1 MMLMEKDEKLPKKL
15 IKEKVK
21 ANFGGVLN
29 NWYKE
34 KVVIMGGKNSIF
46 CQMGLQ
52 TKSLLVL
59 TQILNKK

>member
-29 NWYKE
+29 N
-34 KVVIMGGKNSIF
+34 
-46 CQMGLQ
+46 
-52 TKSLLVL
+52 
-59 TQILNKK
+59 